1 VKSAQEWSPWPSVLA
16 FLGFGVGVAFMAFL
30 VAHFNQRVANRH
42 AIGEEGRKKAP
53 IGPIKTGDKPD

>member
-1 VKSAQEWSPWPSVLA
+1 M
-16 FLGFGVGVAFMAFL
+16 LGFGVGVVFLAFL
-30 VAHFNQRVANRH
+30 VVHFRQRVATGM

>member
-1 VKSAQEWSPWPSVLA
+1 
-16 FLGFGVGVAFMAFL
+16 MAFL